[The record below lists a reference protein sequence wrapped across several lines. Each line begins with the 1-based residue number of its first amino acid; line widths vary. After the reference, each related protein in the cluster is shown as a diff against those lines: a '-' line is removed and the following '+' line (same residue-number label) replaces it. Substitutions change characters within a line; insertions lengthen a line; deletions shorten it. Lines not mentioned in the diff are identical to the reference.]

1 MPITQT
7 HRLATVTS
15 PDLAEGTLLL
25 RGMSGRER
33 LSTPFEYELDLVS
46 ENAAL
51 ALADVFGKEL
61 CVELTTAGGTRYFHG
76 RVVRFVRVG
85 NDAGLPAFRAW
96 LRPWLWLLTRSADC
110 RIFQEMT
117 VPDIVK
123 QVFDDHGFSDVS
135 IELNGSY
142 RTWEF
147 CVQYRETAFNFV
159 NRLLEGEGIYYFFRH
174 EAGKHTLVLADG
186 VSAHARPAG
195 GGVLPYF
202 PQDNVERRKEDH
214 LYAWS
219 VENEV
224 QTAAVALK
232 DFHFITPSTP
242 LDAVSQGEAATSQFE
257 LFDYPGEYSVN
268 ADGEQYARARLE
280 AVNARGEQVVLRGN
294 ARAVGCGDLFEIK
307 GCPASERNIEHLA
320 VEARYAL
327 RLPSYEVGERS
338 GGSDATFD
346 VTLVAIDAQTP
357 FRAAPETPKPLVYG
371 PQTAIVVGPSG
382 EEIWTDEYGR
392 VKVHFHWDRHDAS
405 DEHSSCWIR
414 VSQVWAGAGWGAMH
428 IPRIGQEVIVEFLEG
443 DPDRPIIT
451 GRVYNG
457 TNAVPFALPDNKTQ
471 SGLRSRST
479 LQGAAANC
487 NEIRMEDKKGSE
499 HLLVHAE
506 KDQGIEVENDETHW
520 VGHDRAKTIDHDE
533 IIHVK
538 HDRTANVD
546 NNETITI
553 GVHHTESVGS
563 NMSIKVGDD
572 LTENVGKNYS
582 ETVGKA
588 MDLTVGDSMT
598 VAIGASMSEEVG
610 KEKTVTVGKAYSLK
624 VGANASTDV
633 DGAVMES
640 VGKSQSNKIKED
652 LSTEVGG
659 SAKEVVKDSY
669 SLQAKKIQLVADD
682 EIALKTGSAEIVMKK
697 NGDIVIKGGK
707 LTLKGSGDVVI
718 KGSKI
723 AEN

>member
-242 LDAVSQGEAATSQFE
+242 LDAVSQGEATASQFE

-357 FRAAPETPKPLVYG
+357 FRAALETPKPLVYG

-506 KDQGIEVENDETHW
+506 KNQDIEVENDEGHW
-520 VGHDRAKTIDHDE
+520 VGHNRSKTVDNDE
-533 IIHVK
+533 TVSIG
-538 HDRTANVD
+538 HDRTESVD
-546 NNETITI
+546 HNETISI
-553 GVHHTESVGS
+553 GVDRTESVGK
-563 NMSIKVGDD
+563 NETVSIG
-572 LTENVGKNYS
+572 ENRTMDVGKD
-582 ETVGKA
+582 EA
-588 MDLTVGDSMT
+588 LTVGQNRT
-598 VAIGASMSEEVG
+598 H
-610 KEKTVTVGKAYSLK
+610 
-624 VGANASTDV
+624 
-633 DGAVMES
+633 S
-640 VGKSQSNKIKED
+640 VGKDETIDIGQHLKTSVAKNE
-652 LSTEVGG
+652 TREVGENRETSIG
-659 SAKEVVKDSY
+659 KDDK
-669 SLQAKKIQLVADD
+669 LQVSKKFYLEAGD
-682 EIALKTGSAEIVMKK
+682 EITLKTGDASIIMKK
-697 NGDIVIKGGK
+697 DGTIQIKGK
-707 LTLKGSGDVVI
+707 DITITGSGKIGVKASGDMVL

>member
-242 LDAVSQGEAATSQFE
+242 LDAVSQGEATASQFE

-357 FRAAPETPKPLVYG
+357 FRAALETPKPLVYG

-506 KDQGIEVENDETHW
+506 KNQDIEVENDEGHW
-520 VGHDRAKTIDHDE
+520 VGHNRSKTVDNDE
-533 IIHVK
+533 TVSIG
-538 HDRTANVD
+538 HDRTESVD
-546 NNETITI
+546 HNETITI
-553 GVHHTESVGS
+553 GVDRTESVGKNETVS
-563 NMSIKVGDD
+563 VG
-572 LTENVGKNYS
+572 ENRTMDVGKD
-582 ETVGKA
+582 EA
-588 MDLTVGDSMT
+588 LTVGENRT
-598 VAIGASMSEEVG
+598 H
-610 KEKTVTVGKAYSLK
+610 
-624 VGANASTDV
+624 
-633 DGAVMES
+633 S
-640 VGKSQSNKIKED
+640 VGKDETIDIGQHLKTSVAKNE
-652 LSTEVGG
+652 TREVGENRETSIG
-659 SAKEVVKDSY
+659 KDDK
-669 SLQAKKIQLVADD
+669 LQVSKKFYLEAGD
-682 EIALKTGSAEIVMKK
+682 EITLKTGDASIIMKK
-697 NGDIVIKGGK
+697 DGTIQIKGK
-707 LTLKGSGDVVI
+707 DITVTGSGKIGVKASGDMVL